1 MSTSAGTLLSF
12 LRFRTRR
19 GRGQFQAEPV
29 STHPVSPE
37 PLGPG
42 LATLVRVPERP
53 APTAATPTGWIP
65 APRVPPE
72 PTMLARVVPPE
83 PRMLARVAPDAAL
96 LTPAATVPTVPMPVM
111 AEPATAV
118 PGLAAPDDGVETTL
132 LPSRRDAPET
142 TIHPRR
148 AG

>member
-19 GRGQFQAEPV
+19 RGCPQLQAEPV
-29 STHPVSPE
+29 TPHAVSPE

-53 APTAATPTGWIP
+53 APVAATPDGWIP

-72 PTMLARVVPPE
+72 PTMLARVV
-83 PRMLARVAPDAAL
+83 PDAAL

-111 AEPATAV
+111 AEPAPATAA

-132 LPSRRDAPET
+132 MPSRQDAPKT